1 MKIILDGG
9 SIVKIAVLTDS
20 TAYLSD
26 ERYKDE
32 DLYMIP
38 LSVILDNESYREEV
52 DITSQ
57 EYFERIRN
65 LKKLPTTTQ
74 PATGEIVTLFE
85 TLAKNYDAIISIHLS
100 SKISGTYQNVITA
113 ATMVEGIQ
121 VFPYD
126 SGISCAAQGYFALE
140 AIRLS
145 REGKT
150 PTEIL
155 AQFDQL
161 QTTLKAY
168 FVVDDLQHLVRG
180 GRLSNG
186 AAIIGSMLKIK
197 PVLHFDDKEIVVFEK
212 IRSLKKALKR
222 IETLLNED
230 AEKGYPIVA
239 TVIHANAEEEALKW
253 KKHLEKTFP
262 QIRFELSYFGPVIG
276 THLGEGSL
284 GMTWIQ
290 DTFPKESKN

>member
-1 MKIILDGG
+1 M
-9 SIVKIAVLTDS
+9 KIAVLTDS
-20 TAYLSD
+20 TAYLS
-26 ERYKDE
+26 EEQYQDE

-57 EYFERIRN
+57 EYFERIRD

-85 TLAKNYDAIISIHLS
+85 TLAKDYDAVISIHLS
-100 SKISGTYQNVITA
+100 SKISGTYQNVMTA
-113 ATMVEGIQ
+113 ATMVEGIE

-126 SGISCAAQGYFALE
+126 SGISCSAQGYFALE
-140 AIRLS
+140 ALRLS
-145 REGKT
+145 KAGKK
-150 PTEIL
+150 PGEII
-155 AQFDQL
+155 AQFEQL
-161 QTTLKAY
+161 QKTLKAY

-197 PVLHFDDKEIVVFEK
+197 PILHFDDKEIVVFEK

-222 IETLLNED
+222 IEALLNED
-230 AEKGYPIVA
+230 VAKGYPIVA
-239 TVIHANAEEEALKW
+239 TIIHANVEEDALKW
-253 KKHLEKTFP
+253 KKHLEKAFP
-262 QIRFELSYFGPVIG
+262 KIRFELSYFGPVIG

-284 GMTWIQ
+284 GMAWIQ
-290 DTFPKESKN
+290 DTFPKEDQN